1 MHTFGW
7 GRRKCLGQ
15 TIADDELFV
24 AGAGVCWGFDLGR
37 KRCPL
42 TGAVV
47 EFDNQATNS
56 NVILEPKPFPMQ
68 IDVRSPARAAQI
80 LEGYKGVRAELKV

>member
-24 AGAGVCWGFDLGR
+24 AAAGVCWGFNLSS
-37 KRCPL
+37 KTCPVTGEAL
-42 TGAVV
+42 TW
-47 EFDNQATNS
+47 DNQATNS
-56 NVILEPKPFPMQ
+56 NVILEPKPWPMEVKPRSEKRADQ
-68 IDVRSPARAAQI
+68 IMENFRA
-80 LEGYKGVRAELKV
+80 VRAELKV